1 MIPYSHDTFG
11 HIDSNRVFGCVYI
24 CRRGKAAYVRIR
36 REHVGHIIESD
47 GNRVFGCVYA
57 GGGRRLI

>member
-1 MIPYSHDTFG
+1 MMPYSHDTFG
-11 HIDSNRVFGCVYI
+11 HI
-24 CRRGKAAYVRIR
+24 
-36 REHVGHIIESD
+36 D